1 MNKQQFIEQ
10 ETRKNKRSFGRWAS
24 TRKRDSADPVKLLF
38 QKPPQNEQEA
48 LQHGNALANT
58 GNYPVGTS
66 ECFNVGISGG
76 CDPDCFV
83 YLKGE
88 CDEPHEMVDRL
99 DGDEEQK
106 RHADLYAP
114 ACQERPHE

>member
-1 MNKQQFIEQ
+1 MDKKQFIEQ
-10 ETRKNKRSFGRWAS
+10 EIEKNKLAFGRWHSTDKRNSAS
-24 TRKRDSADPVKLLF
+24 PIKLLF
-38 QKPPQNEQEA
+38 EGSPQNEVEA

-76 CDPDCFV
+76 CGIECFV

-88 CDEPHEMVDRL
+88 CEEPQENFSNDMS
-99 DGDEEQK
+99 DEEK
-106 RHADLYAP
+106 AIHIEMYGDP
-114 ACQERPHE
+114 TK

>member
-1 MNKQQFIEQ
+1 MNKKQFIKQ
-10 ETRKNKRSFGRWAS
+10 EIEKNKLAFGRWHS
-24 TRKRDSADPVKLLF
+24 TIKRNSADPVKLLF
-38 QKPPQNEQEA
+38 ESPPRNEEEV

-76 CDPDCFV
+76 CDPECFV

-88 CDEPHEMVDRL
+88 CGEPQEMIPRL
-99 DGDEEQK
+99 QTKEERQQYIE
-106 RHADLYAP
+106 LYGG
-114 ACQERPHE
+114 

>member
-1 MNKQQFIEQ
+1 MNKEEFIRREQ
-10 ETRKNKRSFGRWAS
+10 ERNKERFGRWGSS
-24 TRKRDSADPVKLLF
+24 TKRDSAERIKLIF
-38 QKPPQNEQEA
+38 EEPPKNELEA

-76 CDPDCFV
+76 CGPDCFV

-88 CDEPHEMVDRL
+88 CDEPEPMLERLVDESEIARHYEL
-99 DGDEEQK
+99 YGRSNEET
-106 RHADLYAP
+106 L
-114 ACQERPHE
+114 

>member
-1 MNKQQFIEQ
+1 MGF
-10 ETRKNKRSFGRWAS
+10 KNEK
-24 TRKRDSADPVKLLF
+24 DSADHASLIYEPSPK
-38 QKPPQNEQEA
+38 NELEA

-76 CDPDCFV
+76 CGPDCFV

-88 CDEPHEMVDRL
+88 CGDPQDMVPGL
-99 DGDEEQK
+99 DANGSGFT
-106 RHADLYAP
+106 LSYTGLNS
-114 ACQERPHE
+114 